1 MAADPPDESARIRE
15 TYSRYAREDRRRLWD
30 RSNRG
35 FDRLKRDA
43 EARLLEMLRESV
55 RDGTRVID
63 IGSGEGALEELAMSN
78 GITAHWT
85 GIDLLEDSVERAR
98 ATVPDVDWI
107 VGDAAAMPFDT
118 DAFEVAVAVTIFS
131 SLPSHELEHAVASE
145 IARVL
150 RPGGWLIWHDLRV
163 DNPFNPDVHGVSL
176 ARIGQLFPGWDL
188 DLRSFTLAPPVARR
202 LGFTTPVLYPL
213 LHAVPP
219 LRSHLIGRLRCP
231 T

>member
-1 MAADPPDESARIRE
+1 MAADPSDDSARIRE

-43 EARLLEMLRESV
+43 EARVLEMLRDSV

-63 IGSGEGALEELAMSN
+63 IGCGEGELEELAKSN
-78 GITAHWT
+78 GITGQWT
-85 GIDLLEDSVERAR
+85 GIDLLEGSVERAR
-98 ATVPDVDWI
+98 ATVPDVRWV
-107 VGDAAAMPFDT
+107 VGDAAAMPFDA
-118 DAFEVAVAVTIFS
+118 DRFDVAVAVTIFS
-131 SLPSHELEHAVASE
+131 SLPTRELEHAVASE

-150 RPGGWLIWHDLRV
+150 RPGGRLIWHDLRV
-163 DNPFNPDVHGVSL
+163 DNPFNPDVHGVPL
-176 ARIGQLFPGWDL
+176 ARIRRLFPGWDM
-188 DLRSFTLAPPVARR
+188 DLRRFTLAPPIARR
-202 LGFTTPVLYPL
+202 LGFTTPVTYPL

-219 LRSHLIGRLRCP
+219 LRSHLIGYLRCP